1 MMQIPHVL
9 GMHPEAGPLRQA
21 IVHRPGLELSRLTP
35 TTATSRPA
43 RNTTTSPGVLHEHG
57 GEAHHFD
64 TARRDPGDRRDARV
78 RAGAGPHPELVGPPL
93 AGPLRDLAEDRRPL
107 LPRPPVPCH
116 GLTTARLRSRGRS
129 RRVPRRG
136 PGIRPRVRPGPAAG
150 RWCGPLGQ
158 PFLPTRPPR
167 ARRRRHRGDRRFV
180 PRLAL
185 PARRVHRPP
194 RLEAGGRP
202 DRLLAG
208 DRDRRRRGVRHRA
221 GRHLPGDLP
230 HAGAGTGAALHRTG
244 DRLSGEHHVSAKR
257 YAPAIVLAMLPEP
270 RPVGHRSGGQRARR
284 GGHHRG
290 HRGDGPS

>member
-1 MMQIPHVL
+1 MQIPHGL

-116 GLTTARLRSRGRS
+116 GLTIARLRSVGRS

-136 PGIRPRVRPGPAAG
+136 PGIRPRVRPGPAARPVARTARPAIPANTATTSRCAPAWPAARCPG
-150 RWCGPLGQ
+150 PAGAHPPGAWPPASCG
-158 PFLPTRPPR
+158 
-167 ARRRRHRGDRRFV
+167 
-180 PRLAL
+180 
-185 PARRVHRPP
+185 
-194 RLEAGGRP
+194 AG
-202 DRLLAG
+202 A
-208 DRDRRRRGVRHRA
+208 RA
-221 GRHLPGDLP
+221 G
-230 HAGAGTGAALHRTG
+230 
-244 DRLSGEHHVSAKR
+244 
-257 YAPAIVLAMLPEP
+257 
-270 RPVGHRSGGQRARR
+270 
-284 GGHHRG
+284 
-290 HRGDGPS
+290 